1 MFRLDLGWLLLT
13 ETSVRNRCYFFM
25 LLRFVPEDINMLE
38 QSSLLQG
45 DPSDATL
52 SSHHVQSDVM
62 TCVCE
67 QSLFFMF
74 TMLKNADKLLKKK
87 LILSSYSLLKTL
99 IFKHQQQVI
108 CIK

>member
-45 DPSDATL
+45 DPSDTTL
-52 SSHHVQSDVM
+52 SSHHVQSDAM

-87 LILSSYSLLKTL
+87 VNFEFLQP
-99 IFKHQQQVI
+99 FKDANI
-108 CIK
+108 

>member
-13 ETSVRNRCYFFM
+13 ETSVRNCCYFSM
-25 LLRFVPEDINMLE
+25 LLLFVPEDINMLE
-38 QSSLLQG
+38 RSSLLQG

-52 SSHHVQSDVM
+52 SSHHVQSDAM

-67 QSLFFMF
+67 ETLFFMF

-87 LILSSYSLLKTL
+87 LILSFYSLLKTL
-99 IFKHQQQVI
+99 IFKQQQQVI

>member
-52 SSHHVQSDVM
+52 SSHHVQSDAM

-87 LILSSYSLLKTL
+87 LILSSYSLLKML